1 MHFVLIEIEWVQVG
15 SRPLCP
21 LPLSDLASEAENRHS
36 PNPLRQALTRTALD
50 LTGKVFKA
58 PPGAFWFENGV
69 YILSGSIY
77 HRVLAK
83 YIQQYAFTAGT
94 TQCLIGIVWRR
105 RSCGVTLHLGTS
117 SPSWNMK
124 PSLVSFTL
132 NLPKPRPLNEDSSQV
147 RHELKGVIK
156 LFPNW
161 EVMAFFRA
169 ATRSHIPWESQGLAD
184 MANSS
189 RILVAASAANQSI
202 QFDVRATKR

>member
-1 MHFVLIEIEWVQVG
+1 MPSSLVRLGQRGWEPPQ
-15 SRPLCP
+15 SK
-21 LPLSDLASEAENRHS
+21 STSASSYENG
-36 PNPLRQALTRTALD
+36 LD

-58 PPGAFWFENGV
+58 PWSILIWECGI

-94 TQCLIGIVWRR
+94 TQCLIGIAWRR

-156 LFPNW
+156 LSQIGRSWLVSEPPPEAIFSENLRVWQIWQIPAGSWWLPLLLINPSSLMFGQPN
-161 EVMAFFRA
+161 
-169 ATRSHIPWESQGLAD
+169 
-184 MANSS
+184 
-189 RILVAASAANQSI
+189 AS
-202 QFDVRATKR
+202 